1 MRLANLQNGTCAST
15 LHSAVI
21 SFAHSKNGL
30 GEDLLTAMRKPFLL
44 LTAIFVATVI
54 SIAQAQPQSPSSP
67 AESKTIAAIE
77 GGAGASTK
85 EASFNGTS
93 WWNYVK
99 ILAADN
105 MEGRETGSA
114 GLRRAQEFVVEQLK
128 RAGLE
133 PVGSASYYQPVRL
146 ESRQIVEKE
155 SSLAL
160 VHNGQVEPLTL
171 GDDAIFSTRVD
182 LAPSVDAPLVF
193 AGYGLTIPELGH
205 DDLSGLDVRG
215 KVIVIFPG
223 APAEIPGA
231 LASHYQTAGER
242 WKTLRKAG
250 ARGVITI
257 LNPAAMDIPWSRIS
271 ANRAHPSMAL
281 KGAEF
286 DETNGE
292 DLAVAF
298 NPEKAQKLFEGSG
311 HTLQELIDLV
321 KDRKPLPHFP
331 LVPTIRARASVN
343 KKVVDS
349 ANLVAELPGSD
360 PKLKNEYVVLSAHL
374 DHLGIGEPINGDRIY
389 NGAMDN
395 ASGSAVLL
403 DLIASLKKSPTK
415 LKRSL
420 LFVFVTGEEKGLLGS
435 RYFTTHPTVKPGSM
449 IANINIDMF
458 LPIVPLKV
466 LTVYGLAES
475 NMGDMARDV
484 AQSLGVQV
492 QADPEPQRNAFIR
505 SDQYNF
511 IRHGVPAL
519 AMGVGFE
526 KGSPQQAIFKN
537 WLTQRYHAPSDDLD
551 QPVDLAT
558 AGKYEEIIHALM
570 VRLADNTGRPQWKP
584 DSFFRRYA
592 PMASGLH

>member
-1 MRLANLQNGTCAST
+1 
-15 LHSAVI
+15 
-21 SFAHSKNGL
+21 
-30 GEDLLTAMRKPFLL
+30 MRKPLL
-44 LTAIFVATVI
+44 LSSRIFTAILFLIVLAR
-54 SIAQAQPQSPSSP
+54 PQSPLRV
-67 AESKTIAAIE
+67 ADSKTTAAIDPV
-77 GGAGASTK
+77 GTAS
-85 EASFNGTS
+85 ANQPSFDGTT

-105 MEGRETGSA
+105 MEGRETGSP
-114 GLRRAQEFVVEQLK
+114 GLRKAQEYVVEQLK
-128 RAGLE
+128 SAGLE
-133 PVGSASYYQPVRL
+133 PVGSRSYYQPIRF

-160 VHNGQVEPLTL
+160 QHNGQVEPLTL
-171 GDDAIFSTRVD
+171 GEDAIFSTRVD
-182 LAPSVDAPLVF
+182 LAPVVDAPLVF

-205 DDLSGLDVRG
+205 NDLADLNLRD
-215 KVIVIFPG
+215 KVVVIFAG

-231 LASHYQTAGER
+231 LASHYQSAGER
-242 WKTLRKAG
+242 WKALHKAG
-250 ARGVITI
+250 AVGVITI

-286 DETNGE
+286 DETTGE
-292 DLAVAF
+292 ELAVTF

-311 HTLQELIDLV
+311 HTLQELLDLV
-321 KDRKPLPHFP
+321 KDRKALPRFP
-331 LVPTIRARASVN
+331 LIPIIRAKASVN
-343 KKVVDS
+343 KKTVES

-374 DHLGIGEPINGDRIY
+374 DHLGVGEPINGDRIY

-403 DLIASLKKSPTK
+403 DVIASLKKSPK
-415 LKRSL
+415 MKRSL

-466 LTVYGLAES
+466 LTVYGLGES
-475 NMGDMARDV
+475 DLGDMARAV

-526 KGSPQQAIFKN
+526 KGSPEQEIFKN
-537 WLTQRYHAPSDDLD
+537 WRTQRYHAPSDDLD
-551 QPVDLAT
+551 QPVDVAA
-558 AGKYEEIIHALM
+558 AGKYEEIIRGLM
-570 VRLADNTGRPQWKP
+570 VRAADEPGRPQWKP

-592 PMASGLH
+592 PMASGLY

>member
-1 MRLANLQNGTCAST
+1 MRN
-15 LHSAVI
+15 
-21 SFAHSKNGL
+21 
-30 GEDLLTAMRKPFLL
+30 PFLL
-44 LTAIFVATVI
+44 LTAMFIASVAFT
-54 SIAQAQPQSPSSP
+54 AQAQPPSSTNP
-67 AESKTIAAIE
+67 DSKKTTADKSMAATTDT
-77 GGAGASTK
+77 AFT
-85 EASFNGTS
+85 GTS

-99 ILAADN
+99 VLASDD
-105 MEGRETGSA
+105 MEGRETGSP
-114 GLRRAQEFVVEQLK
+114 GLRKAQEYVVEQLK
-128 RAGLE
+128 NAGLE
-133 PVGSASYYQPVRL
+133 PVGSRSYYQPVRF
-146 ESRQIVEKE
+146 ESRQIVEQD

-160 VHNGQVEPLTL
+160 VNNRQVEPLTL

-182 LAPSVDAPLVF
+182 LASAVDASLVF

-205 DDLSGLDVRG
+205 DDLAGLDLRD
-215 KVIVIFPG
+215 KVVVIFPG

-231 LASHYQTAGER
+231 LASHYQSAGER
-242 WKTLRKAG
+242 WKALRKAG
-250 ARGVITI
+250 AIGVITI
-257 LNPAAMDIPWSRIS
+257 LNPTAMDIPWSRIA

-281 KGAEF
+281 KDAEF
-286 DETNGE
+286 DETSGE
-292 DLAVAF
+292 KLAVVF

-331 LVPTIRARASVN
+331 LVPTIRAKASVN
-343 KKVVDS
+343 KKTVES

-360 PKLKNEYVVLSAHL
+360 PKLKDQYVVLSAHL
-374 DHLGIGEPINGDRIY
+374 DHLGVGEPINGDRIY

-403 DLIASLKKSPTK
+403 DLIASLKKSPKK

-449 IANINIDMF
+449 VADINIDMF
-458 LPIVPLKV
+458 LPIVPLKI

-475 NMGDMARDV
+475 DMGDMVREI
-484 AQSLGVQV
+484 AQSQGVQV
-492 QADPEPQRNAFIR
+492 QPDPEPQRNAFIR

-519 AMGVGFE
+519 AMKVGFE
-526 KGSPQQAIFKN
+526 KGSPQQTIFKD
-537 WLTQRYHAPSDDLD
+537 WLTQRYHAPSDDLE
-551 QPVDLAT
+551 QPVDLAA
-558 AGKYEEIIHALM
+558 AGKYEDVIQGLM
-570 VRLADNTGRPQWKP
+570 MRLADSAGRPQWKQ

-592 PMASGLH
+592 PIGLY

>member
-1 MRLANLQNGTCAST
+1 
-15 LHSAVI
+15 
-21 SFAHSKNGL
+21 
-30 GEDLLTAMRKPFLL
+30 MRKPLLL
-44 LTAIFVATVI
+44 LTATFTAILTLIAQANI
-54 SIAQAQPQSPSSP
+54 AQAQIAQAQPQSAQDLVGGKE
-67 AESKTIAAIE
+67 AEAS
-77 GGAGASTK
+77 GGAGDVAAHFDGK
-85 EASFNGTS
+85 I

-99 ILAADN
+99 VLAADD

-114 GLRRAQEFVVEQLK
+114 GLRKAQEYVVEQLK

-133 PVGSASYYQPVRL
+133 PVGSRAYYQPMQFV
-146 ESRQIVEKE
+146 SRQIMEKD

-171 GDDAIFSTRVD
+171 GDDAIFSTRVE
-182 LAPSVDAPLVF
+182 LAPSVEAPLIF
-193 AGYGLTIPELGH
+193 AGYGLTIPELSYN
-205 DDLSGLDVRG
+205 DLANLDLRD
-215 KVIVIFPG
+215 KVVVIFAG
-223 APAEIPGA
+223 APAEVPGA
-231 LASHYQTAGER
+231 LASHYQSAGER
-242 WKTLRKAG
+242 WKALRKAG
-250 ARGVITI
+250 AVGVITI
-257 LNPAAMDIPWSRIS
+257 LNPTAMDIPWSRIS

-281 KGAEF
+281 KGVEF
-286 DETNGE
+286 DETAGQQ
-292 DLAVAF
+292 LAVTF

-311 HTLQELIDLV
+311 HTLQELVDLV
-321 KDRKPLPHFP
+321 KDRKPLPRFP
-331 LVPTIRARASVN
+331 LTISVRARATVN
-343 KKVVDS
+343 KKEVES
-349 ANLVAELPGSD
+349 ANLVAQLPGSD

-374 DHLGIGEPINGDRIY
+374 DHLGVGEPINGDRIY

-403 DLIASLKKSPTK
+403 DLIGSLKKSPKK

-466 LTVYGLAES
+466 LTVYGLGES
-475 NMGDMARDV
+475 ELGDMAREV
-484 AQSLGVQV
+484 AQQLGVQV

-526 KGSPQQAIFKN
+526 KGSPEQEIFKS
-537 WLTQRYHAPSDDLD
+537 WRTQRYHAPSDDLD

-558 AGKYEEIIHALM
+558 AGKYEEIVRALM
-570 VRLADNTGRPQWKP
+570 VRAADGPGRPQWKT

-592 PMASGLH
+592 PMASGSY

>member
-1 MRLANLQNGTCAST
+1 MRN
-15 LHSAVI
+15 
-21 SFAHSKNGL
+21 
-30 GEDLLTAMRKPFLL
+30 PFLL
-44 LTAIFVATVI
+44 LTAMFIASVAFT
-54 SIAQAQPQSPSSP
+54 AQAQPPSSTNP
-67 AESKTIAAIE
+67 DSKKTTADKSMAATTDT
-77 GGAGASTK
+77 AFT
-85 EASFNGTS
+85 GTS

-99 ILAADN
+99 VLASDD
-105 MEGRETGSA
+105 MEGRETGSP
-114 GLRRAQEFVVEQLK
+114 GLRKAQEYVVEQLK
-128 RAGLE
+128 NAGLE
-133 PVGSASYYQPVRL
+133 PVGSRSYYQPVRF
-146 ESRQIVEKE
+146 ESRQIVEQD

-160 VHNGQVEPLTL
+160 VNNRQVEPLTL

-182 LAPSVDAPLVF
+182 LASAVDASLVF

-205 DDLSGLDVRG
+205 DDLAGLDLRD
-215 KVIVIFPG
+215 KVVVIFPG

-231 LASHYQTAGER
+231 LASHYQSAGER
-242 WKTLRKAG
+242 WKALRKAG
-250 ARGVITI
+250 AIGVITI
-257 LNPAAMDIPWSRIS
+257 LNPTAMDIPWSRIS

-281 KGAEF
+281 KDAEF
-286 DETNGE
+286 DETSGE
-292 DLAVAF
+292 KLAVVF

-331 LVPTIRARASVN
+331 LVPTIRAKASVN
-343 KKVVDS
+343 KKTVES

-360 PKLKNEYVVLSAHL
+360 PKLKDQYVVLSAHL
-374 DHLGIGEPINGDRIY
+374 DHLGVGEPINGDRIY

-403 DLIASLKKSPTK
+403 DLIASLKKSPKK

-449 IANINIDMF
+449 VADINIDMF
-458 LPIVPLKV
+458 LPIVPLKI

-475 NMGDMARDV
+475 DMGDMVREI
-484 AQSLGVQV
+484 AQSQGVQV
-492 QADPEPQRNAFIR
+492 QPDPEPQRNAFIR

-519 AMGVGFE
+519 AMKVGFE
-526 KGSPQQAIFKN
+526 KGSPQQTIFKD
-537 WLTQRYHAPSDDLD
+537 WLTQRYHAPSDDLE
-551 QPVDLAT
+551 QPVDLAA
-558 AGKYEEIIHALM
+558 AGKYEDVIQGLM
-570 VRLADNTGRPQWKP
+570 MRLAGSAGRPQWKQ

-592 PMASGLH
+592 PIGLY

>member
-1 MRLANLQNGTCAST
+1 MRN
-15 LHSAVI
+15 
-21 SFAHSKNGL
+21 
-30 GEDLLTAMRKPFLL
+30 PFLFF
-44 LTAIFVATVI
+44 AAMFIASVA
-54 SIAQAQPQSPSSP
+54 SIAQAQPQSPTGR
-67 AESKTIAAIE
+67 AESTSPLRTDADGAAS
-77 GGAGASTK
+77 AK
-85 EASFNGTS
+85 ESIFDGTT

-105 MEGRETGSA
+105 MEGRETGSP
-114 GLRRAQEFVVEQLK
+114 GLRKAQEYVVEQLK

-133 PVGSASYYQPVRL
+133 PVGSRSYYQMVRF

-155 SSLAL
+155 SALAL
-160 VHNGQVEPLTL
+160 MHNGQVEPLTL

-182 LAPSVDAPLVF
+182 LAPAVNAPLVF
-193 AGYGLTIPELGH
+193 AGYGLTVPELGH
-205 DDLSGLDVRG
+205 NDLEGLDLRD
-215 KVIVIFPG
+215 KVAVIFPG
-223 APAEIPGA
+223 APSEIPGA
-231 LASHYQTAGER
+231 LASHYQSTGER
-242 WKTLRKAG
+242 WKALHKAG
-250 ARGVITI
+250 AVGVITI

-286 DETNGE
+286 DETAGE
-292 DLAVAF
+292 ELAVTF

-311 HTLQELIDLV
+311 HSLQELVDLV
-321 KDRKPLPHFP
+321 KDRKPLPRFP
-331 LVPTIRARASVN
+331 LVATIRARASVN
-343 KKVVDS
+343 KKTVES

-374 DHLGIGEPINGDRIY
+374 DHLGVGEPINGDRIY

-403 DLIASLKKSPTK
+403 DLIASLRKSPGK

-475 NMGDMARDV
+475 DLGDWARDA

-526 KGSPQQAIFKN
+526 RGSAEQEIFKN
-537 WLTQRYHAPSDDLD
+537 WRTQRYHAPSDDLD
-551 QPVDLAT
+551 QPVNTAA
-558 AGKYEEIIHALM
+558 AGKYEEIIHRLM
-570 VRLADNTGRPQWKP
+570 VRAADGPARPQWKTN
-584 DSFFRRYA
+584 SFFRRYA
-592 PMASGLH
+592 PMASGLY

>member
-1 MRLANLQNGTCAST
+1 L
-15 LHSAVI
+15 
-21 SFAHSKNGL
+21 
-30 GEDLLTAMRKPFLL
+30 
-44 LTAIFVATVI
+44 
-54 SIAQAQPQSPSSP
+54 IAQVQPPSP
-67 AESKTIAAIE
+67 AGLVESKTATVTDS
-77 GGAGASTK
+77 GVPSMSTK
-85 EASFNGTS
+85 DTSFNGTS

-105 MEGRETGSA
+105 MEGRETGSP
-114 GLRRAQEFVVEQLK
+114 GLRKAQEYVVEQLK

-133 PVGSASYYQPVRL
+133 PVGSASYYQPVRF
-146 ESRQIVEKE
+146 ESRQIVENE

-160 VHNGQVEPLTL
+160 VHNGQIEPLTL

-182 LAPSVDAPLVF
+182 LAPAVDAPLVF
-193 AGYGLTIPELGH
+193 AGYGLAIPELGH
-205 DDLSGLDVRG
+205 DDLAGLDLRD
-215 KVIVIFPG
+215 KVVVIFPG
-223 APAEIPGA
+223 APADIPGA
-231 LASHYQTAGER
+231 LASHYQSADER
-242 WKTLRKAG
+242 WKALRKAG
-250 ARGVITI
+250 AVGIITI

-271 ANRAHPSMAL
+271 ANRAHPNMAL

-286 DETNGE
+286 NETSGE
-292 DLAVAF
+292 NLAVIF

-321 KDRKPLPHFP
+321 KDRKPLPRFP
-331 LVPTIRARASVN
+331 LVPTIRAKASIN
-343 KKVVDS
+343 KKTVES

-403 DLIASLKKSPTK
+403 DLIASLKKSQKK
-415 LKRSL
+415 LKRSV

-458 LPIVPLKV
+458 LPILPLKV

-475 NMGDMARDV
+475 DMGDMAREV

-526 KGSPQQAIFKN
+526 KGSPQQEIFKN
-537 WLTQRYHAPSDDLD
+537 WRTQRYHAPSDDLD

-558 AGKYEEIIHALM
+558 AGKYEEIIRALM
-570 VRLADNTGRPQWKP
+570 VRLAENAGRPQWKP

-592 PMASGLH
+592 PMAGGLY

>member
-1 MRLANLQNGTCAST
+1 METPWDAYKQG
-15 LHSAVI
+15 AVI
-21 SFAHSKNGL
+21 SFAHSKLVL
-30 GEDLLTAMRKPFLL
+30 GEDLLAAMRNPFLL
-44 LTAIFVATVI
+44 FTAILIT
-54 SIAQAQPQSPSSP
+54 SIASVSQAQLQSPASP
-67 AESKTIAAIE
+67 AESKTISAIE
-77 GGAGASTK
+77 GGAGGSAK
-85 EASFNGTS
+85 EPSFDGTT

-99 ILAADN
+99 VLAADN
-105 MEGRETGSA
+105 MEGRETGSP
-114 GLRRAQEFVVEQLK
+114 GLRKAQEYVVEQLK

-133 PVGSASYYQPVRL
+133 PVGSGSYYQPVRF
-146 ESRQIVEKE
+146 ESRQIVESE
-155 SSLAL
+155 SSLSL
-160 VHNGQVEPLTL
+160 IHKGEVEPLTL
-171 GDDAIFSTRVD
+171 GEDAIFSTRVN
-182 LAPSVDAPLVF
+182 LAHSLEAPLVF

-205 DDLSGLDVRG
+205 DDLSGLDLRD
-215 KVIVIFPG
+215 KVVVIFPG
-223 APAEIPGA
+223 APSEIPGA
-231 LASHYQTAGER
+231 LASHYQSAGER

-250 ARGVITI
+250 AVGVITI

-271 ANRAHPSMAL
+271 TNRAHPSMAL

-286 DETNGE
+286 DETSGE
-292 DLAVAF
+292 DLAVTF

-331 LVPTIRARASVN
+331 LVPTIRAKTSVN
-343 KKVVDS
+343 KKLVES

-360 PKLKNEYVVLSAHL
+360 PKLKNEYVVFSAHL

-403 DLIASLKKSPTK
+403 DLIASLKKSPKK

-420 LFVFVTGEEKGLLGS
+420 LFVFVTAEEKGLLGS

-475 NMGDMARDV
+475 DMGDMVREV

-492 QADPEPQRNAFIR
+492 QADPEPQRNSFIR

-519 AMGVGFE
+519 AMKVGFE
-526 KGSPQQAIFKN
+526 KGSPQQETFKN

-551 QPVDLAT
+551 QPVDMAA
-558 AGKYEEIIHALM
+558 AGKYEEILHRLM
-570 VRLADNTGRPQWKP
+570 VRLADNAGRLQWKP

-592 PMASGLH
+592 PMASGLF